1 MKRTNKNRQAEYLQT
16 GKSERTA
23 VRAAK
28 CVTDYGQENTDVDFR
43 KDKGRD
49 KPLSTFLQ
57 ASEIKTRQCIYI
69 SREIHEKVAIVT
81 SRMGNG
87 LSIGKFVDN
96 ILRDHFRQYGQQYM
110 EEYRKRPKS
119 KIMTKAFLI
128 VSVGCNVWFL
138 FLLLYERIMDTRI
151 VRFFKDILPDYGGH
165 WTGMR
170 QTHSGSTRKSL
181 RNRRT
186 SSARAVSGWHR
197 PGQPLPYRRKKPPL
211 RKKALSCRRK
221 RLLLTTE
228 TRKRIPPG
236 TSPGGKTR

>member
-28 CVTDYGQENTDVDFR
+28 CVTDYGHENTDVDFR

-57 ASEIKTRQCIYI
+57 ASAIKTRQCIYI

-110 EEYRKRPKS
+110 EQIENAQK
-119 KIMTKAFLI
+119 
-128 VSVGCNVWFL
+128 
-138 FLLLYERIMDTRI
+138 
-151 VRFFKDILPDYGGH
+151 VRL
-165 WTGMR
+165 
-170 QTHSGSTRKSL
+170 
-181 RNRRT
+181 
-186 SSARAVSGWHR
+186 
-197 PGQPLPYRRKKPPL
+197 
-211 RKKALSCRRK
+211 
-221 RLLLTTE
+221 
-228 TRKRIPPG
+228 
-236 TSPGGKTR
+236 

>member
-1 MKRTNKNRQAEYLQT
+1 MRLDHLLSKETEEVGVALLLICQRGKSRKRIMNWWLCAKRIAGEEIRNKNRQAEYLQT

-28 CVTDYGQENTDVDFR
+28 CVTDYGHENTDVDFR

-110 EEYRKRPKS
+110 EQIENAQK
-119 KIMTKAFLI
+119 
-128 VSVGCNVWFL
+128 
-138 FLLLYERIMDTRI
+138 
-151 VRFFKDILPDYGGH
+151 VRL
-165 WTGMR
+165 
-170 QTHSGSTRKSL
+170 
-181 RNRRT
+181 
-186 SSARAVSGWHR
+186 
-197 PGQPLPYRRKKPPL
+197 
-211 RKKALSCRRK
+211 
-221 RLLLTTE
+221 
-228 TRKRIPPG
+228 
-236 TSPGGKTR
+236 